1 MQLFILAKQLV
12 DFCIKIRA
20 EIGRAGFFQIFG
32 FQRFGVLVQLGDVF
46 FVVLGS
52 VMLIQRLR

>member
-12 DFCIKIRA
+12 DFCIKVRA
-20 EIGRAGFFQIFG
+20 EIGRTGFFQIFG

-46 FVVLGS
+46 FVVLGA